1 MQELDNLIDKLNTDS
16 YSAVSVL
23 DLDTNSF
30 LFRNKTHTE
39 IIAEYGSAEE
49 FFESLFAKGHS
60 RLTLALKRK
69 NGSSYKIDGQSF
81 DVNFSKGG
89 QSQNQ
94 VSQAQQ
100 IPQTPV
106 EVMKTP
112 QADVF
117 SNSFGLGTLD
127 IMNLMVAKNDASRL
141 FTEVET
147 LKAENKDYKKKYEEI
162 REEQLASKYDTNKS
176 KGTQEML
183 LGAIQQ
189 LPTLIGFVK
198 GTAPV
203 AGLAAPMEMYSSEI
217 KQHFATALQSIDDTV
232 VGVLESITNGLNTN
246 VEFSS
251 ELAQLLK
258 KHQLWEA

>member
-81 DVNFSKGG
+81 DVNFSKQD
-89 QSQNQ
+89 QSSQ
-94 VSQAQQ
+94 VQQVQQ
-100 IPQTPV
+100 IPVQQV
-106 EVMKTP
+106 KAP

-162 REEQLASKYDTNKS
+162 REEQLQSKYDTNKS

-203 AGLAAPMEMYSSEI
+203 AGLAAPMEMYSSEV

-232 VGVLESITNGLNTN
+232 VGVLESIANGLNTN

>member
-1 MQELDNLIDKLNTDS
+1 MQALDNLIDKLNSDS

-30 LFRNKTHTE
+30 LFRNKTHGE
-39 IIAEYGSAEE
+39 IIADYGSAEE

-60 RLTLALKRK
+60 HLTLALKRK

-81 DVNFSKGG
+81 DVNFTK
-89 QSQNQ
+89 QDQYSQVQ
-94 VSQAQQ
+94 HVQQ
-100 IPQTPV
+100 IPVQQV
-106 EVMKTP
+106 KNS

-147 LKAENKDYKKKYEEI
+147 LKAENKEYKKKYEDI

-176 KGTQEML
+176 KGAQEML

-203 AGLAAPMEMYSSEI
+203 AGLAAPMEMYSSEV

-232 VGVLESITNGLNTN
+232 VGVLESITSGLSTN
-246 VEFSS
+246 VEFSN

>member
-1 MQELDNLIDKLNTDS
+1 MQALDNLIDKLNTDS
-16 YSAVSVL
+16 YSAVSIFN
-23 DLDTNSF
+23 LDTNSF
-30 LFRNKTHTE
+30 LFRNKSHAE

-49 FFESLFAKGHS
+49 FFESLFAKGCS
-60 RLTLALKRK
+60 RLTLTLKRK
-69 NGSSYKIDGQSF
+69 NGSSYKIDGESF
-81 DVNFSKGG
+81 DVNFSKME

-94 VSQAQQ
+94 N
-100 IPQTPV
+100 PQTPV
-106 EVMKTP
+106 EVIKTP
-112 QADVF
+112 QVDLF

-147 LKAENKDYKKKYEEI
+147 LKAENKEYKKKYEDI

-203 AGLAAPMEMYSSEI
+203 AGLAAPMELYSSEV

-232 VGVLESITNGLNTN
+232 VGVLESIANGLNTN
-246 VEFSS
+246 VEFSN

>member
-1 MQELDNLIDKLNTDS
+1 MQALDNLIDKLNSDS

-39 IIAEYGSAEE
+39 IITDYGSAEE

-81 DVNFSKGG
+81 DVNFSKQD
-89 QSQNQ
+89 QS
-94 VSQAQQ
+94 SQAQQ
-100 IPQTPV
+100 VQQIPVQQV
-106 EVMKTP
+106 KTP
-112 QADVF
+112 QADIF

-147 LKAENKDYKKKYEEI
+147 LKAENKEYKKKYEDI

-189 LPTLIGFVK
+189 IPTLIGFVK

-203 AGLAAPMEMYSSEI
+203 AGLGAPMEIYSSEV

-232 VGVLESITNGLNTN
+232 VGVLESITSGLSTN
-246 VEFSS
+246 VEFSN